1 MAFEHPGD
9 GALDYLPCRY
19 GKSRLLF
26 RGPKKSLQGRY
37 AVFFG
42 GTETY
47 GKFIEYPFADL
58 VGGALDFP
66 TINMGC
72 VNAGID
78 VYARDQPLMQIADR
92 ADVAVI
98 QVMGAQNMSNRF
110 YSVHPR
116 RNDRFIGPSALM
128 QTIYR
133 EVDFTD
139 YAFTR
144 HMLQALRDRCERRF
158 GLVVEELKA
167 AWVARMRT
175 WMESMACRK
184 VLLWL
189 SEREPVEEDCALD
202 PLFVDR
208 RMLEQ
213 IRPYVDDI
221 VEVVRLPAMN
231 DLHTEGMVF
240 SELEAQAA
248 QQTPGVAVHIEAAA
262 ALVPV
267 LEALID
273 RAGEGAQG

>member
-26 RGPKKSLQGRY
+26 RGPKKPLEGRF

-58 VGGALDFP
+58 AGDALGFP

-78 VYARDQPLMQIADR
+78 VYAKDQPLMRIADR
-92 ADVAVI
+92 AEVAVI

-128 QTIYR
+128 QTIFR
-133 EVDFTD
+133 EVDFTE

-144 HMLQALRDRCERRF
+144 HMLQALQDHCERRF
-158 GLVVEELKA
+158 ELVVDELKA
-167 AWVARMRT
+167 AWVARMRS
-175 WMESMACRK
+175 WMETLECRK

-189 SEREPVEEDCALD
+189 SEREPEDDDLAVD

-213 IRPYVDDI
+213 VRPFVDDI
-221 VEVVRLPAMN
+221 VEVVHLPPAEQF
-231 DLHTEGMVF
+231 HTEGMVF

-248 QQTPGVAVHIEAAA
+248 RQTPGVAVHIEAAA
-262 ALVPV
+262 ALVPL
-267 LEALID
+267 LEGLIEQAD
-273 RAGEGAQG
+273 DARQ